1 MSEALT
7 LLDLIH
13 RWGEER
19 PDRTAFRFLR
29 SDESIGE
36 EVSYAA
42 LRRNT
47 FAIARAL
54 SAYASPDSRALLLFE
69 TEPGFV
75 HAFFGCLAAQVL
87 AVPADPPHGRR
98 AWGGI
103 DRIVRDCRP
112 AIILTTRM
120 LQQRWDRQLAQ
131 LSALHACRVLTIE
144 ECLADGDGAV
154 GAAGEGADQLAA
166 VPAAITAA
174 RVAFLQYTS
183 GSTSHPKGVMVT
195 HANMLANVRMIQEAF
210 ALDAD
215 TRTVSWLPL
224 FHDMGLIGFV
234 MEPVYLGCTSTILS
248 PAAFLEK
255 PVRWLRAITRYR
267 GTISSSPNFAY
278 DLCCAK
284 IRPEER
290 EGLELSSWRC
300 VLNGSEP
307 VSARTIARFL
317 ETFADRG
324 LQATA
329 FRPCYGMAETT
340 LLISAN
346 DPDRSIRLL
355 PAPEGKDD
363 DDKDRQVPSDTA
375 FRIESSDAVSCG
387 RPPRGTVIRIVDP
400 VTMVECAGGQ
410 VGEVWFRGENV
421 AAGYWENP
429 AATEDAF
436 GARLAGDERGTY
448 LRTGDLGCLDEGEL
462 FLMGRMKELIIIRG
476 RNFPPPDIE
485 EAVAGVHE
493 AIRVGHVA
501 AVGVVHGTEQELAIV
516 AEIEREHWRTFDPQA
531 VVDAILEVIHA
542 EFGLGVASVTLLRPG
557 GIPKTTSGKLKRL
570 ECARRLSDRAAS
582 DWGVLH
588 EWRLPAPAAG
598 IRQEAGAAS
607 HAAAASGPRPVIVGL
622 EKPELTDVVL
632 TWLRARLAQSLQCSP
647 DDIADEEPFAR
658 CGLDSAVAVTLTGE
672 LAEWL
677 RLDLDPTVFWEH
689 AHPLALSEYLAGQV
703 AERAGAGD
711 PVEQV

>member
-13 RWGEER
+13 QWGEQR

-29 SDESIGE
+29 SDESIAE

-42 LRRNT
+42 LRRNA

-54 SAYASPDSRALLLFE
+54 SAHASPDSRALLLFE

-87 AVPADPPHGRR
+87 AVPADTPHGRR

-112 AIILTTRM
+112 AIILTTRI
-120 LQQRWDRQLAQ
+120 LQQRWERQLAQ

-144 ECLADGDGAV
+144 ECLADGDGDGDDQPAV
-154 GAAGEGADQLAA
+154 
-166 VPAAITAA
+166 VSAAISPA

-183 GSTSHPKGVMVT
+183 GSTAHPKGVMVT
-195 HANMLANVRMIQEAF
+195 HANILANVRMIQEAF
-210 ALDAD
+210 SLDAD

-234 MEPVYLGCTSTILS
+234 LEPVYLGCTSTILS

-255 PVRWLRAITRYR
+255 PVRWLRTISRYR

-290 EGLELSSWRC
+290 EELDLSSWRC

-355 PAPEGKDD
+355 PARQDEE
-363 DDKDRQVPSDTA
+363 DRQVPSDAA
-375 FRIESSDAVSCG
+375 FRIESSDVVSCG

-400 VTMVECAGGQ
+400 VTRVECAGGQ
-410 VGEVWFRGENV
+410 VGEVWFQGENV

-429 AATEDAF
+429 AATEEGF
-436 GARLAGDERGTY
+436 GARLAGDESGTY
-448 LRTGDLGCLDEGEL
+448 LRTGDLGCLDQGEL

-493 AIRVGHVA
+493 ALRVGHVA
-501 AVGVVHGTEQELAIV
+501 AVGVVHGTEQELGIV

-531 VVDAILEVIHA
+531 VVDAILEVVHA
-542 EFGLGVASVTLLRPG
+542 EFGLSVASVTLLRPG

-570 ECARRLSDRAAS
+570 ECARRLGDRAAS

-598 IRQEAGAAS
+598 DKGDKKE
-607 HAAAASGPRPVIVGL
+607 ASGSRPVIAGL

-632 TWLRARLAQSLQCSP
+632 NWLRTRLAQSLQCSP

-689 AHPLALSEYLAGQV
+689 AHPLALSEHLAGQV
-703 AERAGAGD
+703 AERAAAGD

>member
-7 LLDLIH
+7 VLDLIH
-13 RWGEER
+13 RWGAER

-29 SDESIGE
+29 SDESVGE
-36 EVSYAA
+36 ELSYAA

-47 FAIARAL
+47 LAIARAL
-54 SAYASPDSRALLLFE
+54 SACAPPGSRALLLFE

-103 DRIVRDCRP
+103 DRIVSDCQP
-112 AIILTTRM
+112 ATILTTRT
-120 LQQRWDRQLAQ
+120 LQQRWERQLGPLCA
-131 LSALHACRVLTIE
+131 AHACRVLTIE
-144 ECLADGDGAV
+144 DCLSAGDGDGRP
-154 GAAGEGADQLAA
+154 AA
-166 VPAAITAA
+166 VPATIDAA

-195 HANMLANVRMIQEAF
+195 HDNILANLRMIQEAF
-210 ALDAD
+210 SLDAD
-215 TRTVSWLPL
+215 TQTVSWLPL

-234 MEPVYLGCTSTILS
+234 LEPVYLGCTSTILS
-248 PAAFLEK
+248 PTAFLER
-255 PVRWLRAITRYR
+255 PVRLLRAITRYR

-300 VLNGSEP
+300 ALNGSEP
-307 VSARTIARFL
+307 VSARTISRFL

-324 LQATA
+324 LPPTA

-340 LLISAN
+340 LLISASDAN
-346 DPDRSIRLL
+346 RPIRLL
-355 PAPEGKDD
+355 PAPEDD
-363 DDKDRQVPSDTA
+363 EDRPALADAA
-375 FRIESSDAVSCG
+375 FRIETTDVVGCG

-400 VTMVECAGGQ
+400 VTRVGCAAGQ
-410 VGEVWFRGENV
+410 VGEVWFQGKNV

-429 AATEDAF
+429 AATEEGF
-436 GARLAGDERGTY
+436 GARLTGDEGGPY

-485 EAVAGVHE
+485 AAVAGAHE
-493 AIRVGHVA
+493 AIRAGHVA
-501 AVGVVHGTEQELAIV
+501 AVGLVHETGQDLGVI

-531 VVDAILEVIHA
+531 VVDAILEAIHA
-542 EFGLGVASVTLLRPG
+542 EFGLGVAVVTLLRPG

-570 ECARRLSDRAAS
+570 ECGRRLRERAAS

-588 EWRLPAPAAG
+588 EWRLPVPAA
-598 IRQEAGAAS
+598 RDTREAGVAS
-607 HAAAASGPRPVIVGL
+607 DAAAASGPRPVVDGL
-622 EKPELTDVVL
+622 EKAELTDVVL
-632 TWLRARLAQSLQCSP
+632 HWLRTRLGQALACRP

-689 AHPLALSEYLAGQV
+689 AHPLALAEHLAGQV

-711 PVEQV
+711 PVEQI